1 MDIFSTQIVAAIKK
15 IRTQKGRPDS
25 AKIFKE
31 VVKESATNITL
42 EDIQQALQH
51 MVSDG
56 KLINAPH
63 KGLDSYYVV
72 DTQSVEVTCCE
83 DINFQKNPT
92 PNNTDSFPSLNI
104 SVETPKIDST
114 ECKSSLRDSSQD
126 LLAQVVAMKAY
137 FMNETYELKNEI
149 CCLKNKLEDREKRSD
164 STSMANFYKSEISL
178 LKDQNSFL
186 KSELQQRQVIVE
198 KLLDLQ
204 QKDQSKINRSNQ
216 VQNKHDNSRSN
227 FDNTN
232 FDKNLTVKNK
242 SLETPHSKV
251 TRKTTFNRNNTKV
264 IVVGDSIT
272 KFLRSDELSTSERS
286 VTVMKHP
293 GCSTEDMT
301 DYIKPMAR
309 KKPDTILLHVGT
321 NDLTKGIN
329 TMKNVRK
336 CVEAIRELDN
346 SENIQIGFSSIV
358 HRSDK
363 DFSKEIS
370 ELNVKMKKYC
380 LGRGFIYIDNDNIN
394 ESCLNNSKL
403 HLNKKGTSLF
413 SKKISTSLDVI

>member
-1 MDIFSTQIVAAIKK
+1 M
-15 IRTQKGRPDS
+15 
-25 AKIFKE
+25 
-31 VVKESATNITL
+31 
-42 EDIQQALQH
+42 
-51 MVSDG
+51 
-56 KLINAPH
+56 
-63 KGLDSYYVV
+63 
-72 DTQSVEVTCCE
+72 
-83 DINFQKNPT
+83 
-92 PNNTDSFPSLNI
+92 
-104 SVETPKIDST
+104 
-114 ECKSSLRDSSQD
+114 RDSSQD

-137 FMNETYELKNEI
+137 FMNEIYELKNEI

-164 STSMANFYKSEISL
+164 STSMVNFYKSEISL

-186 KSELQQRQVIVE
+186 KSELQQKQTIVE

-204 QKDQSKINRSNQ
+204 QKDQSKINRSNL
-216 VQNKHDNSRSN
+216 VHNKHDNSRSN

-242 SLETPHSKV
+242 ILETPHFKV
-251 TRKTTFNRNNTKV
+251 TRNTTFNTNKKEV
-264 IVVGDSIT
+264 IVVGDYDC
-272 KFLRSDELSTSERS
+272 RVVNYSERS

-301 DYIKPMAR
+301 DYIKPIAR

-363 DFSKEIS
+363 DFS
-370 ELNVKMKKYC
+370 
-380 LGRGFIYIDNDNIN
+380 
-394 ESCLNNSKL
+394 
-403 HLNKKGTSLF
+403 
-413 SKKISTSLDVI
+413 